1 MVFPPAPVSYG
12 LNVNKDMVIPL
23 TRMRSRPRPVDSK
36 TASWI
41 LRSTRTDYAL
51 KKDLASMCKAQVLG
65 IMSVVWWGERGAGAS
80 ITIEQTVQRIRTRST
95 IEPQGYWI

>member
-1 MVFPPAPVSYG
+1 MILPPAPVSYS

-36 TASWI
+36 TASLI

-51 KKDLASMCKAQVLG
+51 KTDLVSMCKAQVLG
-65 IMSVVWWGERGAGAS
+65 IVSAVWWGECGAS
-80 ITIEQTVQRIRTRST
+80 ASGTIEETVQRICTWST
-95 IEPQGYWI
+95 IEPQGNWI